1 MIDVLIKG
9 GQVIDGSGGPRRR
22 ADIAI
27 EGDTV
32 AAIGA
37 IEGPANLTIEAEGRI
52 VCPGFVDVH
61 THYDAQAFWDSTL
74 SPSPLHGVTTAI
86 CGNCGFSIA
95 PLGESDAGYM
105 MRMLAR
111 VEGIS
116 LDSLATAVSWDW
128 RSMGDYLDRLDG
140 TLAINTGFMVGHSAI
155 RRMVM
160 GDAAT
165 SRQAE
170 AGELDAMIS
179 VLDASLAAGA
189 IGFSSSWA
197 RTHNDG
203 DGNMVPSRYADETE
217 LLALAEAVGRHPGT
231 SLEFIPGVG
240 EFEEWQLSLMARMS
254 AAADR
259 HLNWNLLKVDAD
271 SGAQV
276 EAKLAA
282 GDYAERL
289 GGKVIALTVPMPIV
303 QRLSFATGFV
313 LDALPGWRD
322 LMLAGAAE
330 KLSALSSE
338 EERRRLRDL
347 SQESGPLRYLTDWST
362 KIIVEAFTPETKVYE
377 GRTVGSI
384 AIERAMD
391 PFDALCEIVV
401 ADGLQTIFT
410 PPVVGDRDEDWA
422 ARASVWQDQRVLI
435 GASDAGAHL
444 DLLATFHYPS
454 VVLAET
460 VRKRPLLSFEQAIRL
475 MTIVPAAT
483 YGLGGRGLLRPGWK
497 ADVVVIDPD
506 RIGSGPVHT
515 RSDLPGGGS
524 RLYSEGTGYEHV
536 LVNGQEIVRDGQ
548 FTDVRPGT
556 VLRSGRDSYTAPAR
570 RTS

>member
-1 MIDVLIKG
+1 MIDILIKG
-9 GQVIDGSGGPRRR
+9 GQVIDGSGGLRRT
-22 ADIAI
+22 ADVAI
-27 EGDTV
+27 QGDTI
-32 AAIGA
+32 AEIGA
-37 IEGPANLTIEAEGRI
+37 IDGPAHLTIEAGGRI

-61 THYDAQAFWDSTL
+61 THYDAQVFWDTTL
-74 SPSPLHGVTTAI
+74 SPSPLHGVTSVI

-95 PLGESDAGYM
+95 PLGDNDADYM

-116 LDSLATAVSWDW
+116 LDSLAAAVSWDW
-128 RSMGDYLDRLDG
+128 RSMGDYLDRLEG
-140 TLAINTGFMVGHSAI
+140 TLAINAGFMVGHSAI

-160 GDAAT
+160 GGAAT
-165 SRQAE
+165 STE
-170 AGELDAMIS
+170 AKPSELDAMLF
-179 VLDASLAAGA
+179 VLDASLTAGA
-189 IGFSSSWA
+189 MGFSSSWA

-203 DGNMVPSRYADETE
+203 DGNMVPSRYAGEAE
-217 LLALAEAVGRHPGT
+217 LLALAEGAGRHPGT

-271 SGAQV
+271 SGTQV

-282 GDYAERL
+282 GDYAERM

-330 KLSALSSE
+330 KLSALSSTQ
-338 EERRRLRDL
+338 ERRRLRDL
-347 SQESGPLRYLTDWST
+347 SQEPGPLRYLTDWTT
-362 KIIVEAFTPETKVYE
+362 KIIAETFTPETKAYE

-384 AIERAMD
+384 AAERAMD

-401 ADGLQTIFT
+401 ADELQTIFT

-422 ARASVWQDQRVLI
+422 ARASVWQDPRVLI

-454 VVLAET
+454 IVLAET
-460 VRKRPLLSFEQAIRL
+460 VRKRQLLTFEQAIRL
-475 MTIVPAAT
+475 MTIAPAAT
-483 YGLGGRGLLRPGWK
+483 YGLSRRGLLRPGWK
-497 ADVVVIDPD
+497 ADVLVIDPD
-506 RIGSGPVHT
+506 RVGSGPVHT
-515 RSDLPGGGS
+515 RADLPGGGS
-524 RLYSEGTGYEHV
+524 RLYAEGDGYEHV
-536 LVNGQEIVRDGQ
+536 LVNGQEIVREGH

-556 VLRSGRDSYTAPAR
+556 VLRSGRDTYTAPAR
-570 RTS
+570 RSS